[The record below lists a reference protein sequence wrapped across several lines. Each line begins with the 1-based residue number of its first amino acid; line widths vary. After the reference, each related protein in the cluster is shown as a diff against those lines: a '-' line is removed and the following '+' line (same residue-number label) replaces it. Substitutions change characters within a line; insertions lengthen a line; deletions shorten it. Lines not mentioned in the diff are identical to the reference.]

1 VRIRAEEMDGALLF
15 LALEAGSSIAGA
27 EIDIDGGAAVATP

>member
-1 VRIRAEEMDGALLF
+1 VRIRAEEVNGALLF
-15 LALEAGSSIAGA
+15 LASEAGSSITGA